1 MARIEWIKHELD
13 NWAVWKV
20 QEESG
25 GLGFAKQ
32 SAFLRD
38 AGQSGYHE
46 AHIDIRSNDA
56 AVMNQAVES
65 LRMTRSHLYETLQL
79 VYVGT
84 RREAPLGIVG
94 AAQRMGK
101 AKSTICAN
109 LGHADYALAQW
120 YSERSSKAKQSQ
132 QGTFTT

>member
-13 NWAVWKV
+13 NWAMWKV

-25 GLGFAKQ
+25 GSGWPKQ
-32 SAFLRD
+32 AAFLRE

-46 AHIDIRSNDA
+46 ARIDIRGNDA

-65 LRMTRSHLYETLQL
+65 LRMSRSHLYETLYCIYPRNL
-79 VYVGT
+79 GV
-84 RREAPLGIVG
+84 RETA
-94 AAQRMGK
+94 RSMGK
-101 AKSTICAN
+101 AESTIKAN
-109 LGHADYALAQW
+109 LDQADHALAQW
-120 YSERSSKAKQSQ
+120 YGERSAKAKQGQ